1 MKKIIESS
9 RYLSII
15 GVVVLLLMA
24 AIAFAWNAIEAGDFV
39 LKVISGEKNEE
50 LFSLYLIKLVDGIL
64 ISIFL
69 LMLAYSV
76 YSMFVGNLDLPDW
89 MVAHNLDELKT
100 KLGGVIVLVL
110 AVRFLEFVLEGEL
123 ASIDVMWMGIGI
135 ALMIVA
141 FSVFIKKLG
150 HPARLSPVKYL
161 NWRIF
166 E

>member
-1 MKKIIESS
+1 MQKIIEST

-15 GVVVLLLMA
+15 GVVILLLMS
-24 AIAFAWNAIEAGDFV
+24 AIAFTWNAFEAGDFV
-39 LKVISGEKNEE
+39 VKMISGQKEAD
-50 LFSLYLIKLVDGIL
+50 LFSLYLIKLIDGIL

-76 YSMFVGNLDLPDW
+76 YSMFVGNLNLPDW
-89 MVAHNLDELKT
+89 MVAHNLAELTT

-135 ALMIVA
+135 ALMIGALVA
-141 FSVFIKKLG
+141 FSVFIEK
-150 HPARLSPVKYL
+150 
-161 NWRIF
+161 
-166 E
+166 